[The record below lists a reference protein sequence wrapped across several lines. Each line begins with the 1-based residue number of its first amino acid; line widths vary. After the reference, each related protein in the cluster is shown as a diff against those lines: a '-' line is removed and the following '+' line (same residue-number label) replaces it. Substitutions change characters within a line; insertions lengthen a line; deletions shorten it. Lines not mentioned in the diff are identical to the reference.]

1 MREVWLVLCESKV
14 EGEGSRRGDVMEVGW
29 SDHGPRLGRLIVN
42 GLQSLTCTERYRE
55 RSSV

>member
-14 EGEGSRRGDVMEVGW
+14 EGECGRRWDVVEVGW

-42 GLQSLTCTERYRE
+42 GLQSLTCTGR
-55 RSSV
+55 